1 MRKIGFRYY
10 LLRGGA
16 YCAQLR
22 AMSEPA
28 PIVRMDDSGD
38 IKMSFSGTFAPEARD
53 AGGGAVEINWLTDE
67 IQPVMVING
76 TPHALGVF
84 MPATPR
90 ESRSGPVRSVSVE
103 AYDRCW
109 RVRDTRSG
117 SMLYWPKDTLY
128 LDTVDQL
135 LTAAGIKAV
144 FKTPSDAALPEDREW
159 EPGISYLSVV
169 NELLREINYNP
180 LWFDASGSAILEP
193 VSVPDADKI
202 EHVLDAADKS
212 TRVLPSISR
221 ETDVY
226 SAPNVFVC
234 TCANPDKDEL
244 MTATAANENPQ
255 SPLSVTRRGRQI
267 VDVRRV
273 DNIASQEDL
282 QAYANR
288 LRDESMITG
297 ETVRVSTALTPGYGV
312 ADVVALHFGDLT
324 SVCIERAFDMELR
337 VGGRMNHVLEKVVY
351 NLD

>member
-22 AMSEPA
+22 AMNDPA
-28 PIVRMDDSGD
+28 PIIRMDDSGE

-67 IQPVMVING
+67 IQPVMLIDG
-76 TPHALGVF
+76 EAYALGVF

-90 ESRSGPVRSVSVE
+90 ESRSGPVKSVSVE

-117 SMLYWPKDTLY
+117 GLLYWAKDTPY
-128 LDTVDQL
+128 LDAIEQL
-135 LTAAGIKAV
+135 LTASGIKAV
-144 FKTPSDAALPEDREW
+144 FKTPSDAALAEAREW
-159 EPGISYLSVV
+159 EPGVSYLSVA

-180 LWFDASGSAILEP
+180 LWFDPAGNAILEP
-193 VSVPDADKI
+193 VSVPGAANI
-202 EHVLDAADKS
+202 EHTLDASDRR

-255 SPLSVTRRGRQI
+255 SPLSVQRRGRQI

-297 ETVRVSTALTPGYGV
+297 ETVRVSTALTPGFGV
-312 ADVVALHFGDLT
+312 ADVVALHFGDLNAI
-324 SVCIERAFDMELR
+324 CIERAFDMELK
-337 VGGRMNHVLEKVVY
+337 VGGRMNHTLEKVVY